1 MVDELPLVGLLGAL
15 AAGITTVSGAHEL
28 RVKESDRVATVVGL
42 LRAVGASADER
53 EDGFVVTGGRS
64 IPGGEVQSDGDH
76 RLAMLGAIAGI
87 VSDGG
92 VTVHGFEASA
102 VSYPGFADDMASI
115 GAQIA

>member
-1 MVDELPLVGLLGAL
+1 MV
-15 AAGITTVSGAHEL
+15 I
-28 RVKESDRVATVVGL
+28 
-42 LRAVGASADER
+42 
-53 EDGFVVTGGRS
+53 GGRS

-76 RLAMLGAIAGI
+76 RLAMLGAIAGM

>member
-1 MVDELPLVGLLGAL
+1 M
-15 AAGITTVSGAHEL
+15 
-28 RVKESDRVATVVGL
+28 
-42 LRAVGASADER
+42 
-53 EDGFVVTGGRS
+53 
-64 IPGGEVQSDGDH
+64 QSDGDH
-76 RLAMLGAIAGI
+76 RLAMLGAIAGM